1 MLLIST
7 SLLYKTNG
15 NTDFFNPYDFQ
26 TQNHSK
32 GLVLSSKKKKKNLV
46 YIKTDQIKSEKE
58 RTKNDNQ
65 INTEAEKSLKRKQD
79 ELLLWF
85 YLKTLYVNI
94 FLLAYR

>member
-32 GLVLSSKKKKKNLV
+32 GLVLSSKKKNLV

-58 RTKNDNQ
+58 GTKNDNQ

-79 ELLLWF
+79 KLLLWF